1 MKEKSEMDNL
11 FISEFQY
18 TEECIPEYL
27 KRWWREN
34 LIISYILTAL
44 VFLYF
49 LLMLIIRRNLVYLV
63 LEILPVLLLLLIR
76 AKVSRAIKVEKERYQ
91 VNYGNTAL
99 DLVSGPVTTRLT
111 DIQVSRSQAQRQRSL
126 SMLAAMPQ
134 RNRIYPAYCSGMQEL
149 LTGQM
154 FVRTYEGLT
163 DARQKVAGKQG
174 DIMGLLE
181 DCERRIQ
188 SANSSMA
195 YWKARLQETLAA
207 EMKQAEEENV

>member
-1 MKEKSEMDNL
+1 
-11 FISEFQY
+11 
-18 TEECIPEYL
+18 
-27 KRWWREN
+27 
-34 LIISYILTAL
+34 
-44 VFLYF
+44 
-49 LLMLIIRRNLVYLV
+49 
-63 LEILPVLLLLLIR
+63 
-76 AKVSRAIKVEKERYQ
+76 
-91 VNYGNTAL
+91 
-99 DLVSGPVTTRLT
+99 
-111 DIQVSRSQAQRQRSL
+111 
-126 SMLAAMPQ
+126 MLAAMPQ

-163 DARQKVAGKQG
+163 DARQKVAGKQE

-207 EMKQAEEENV
+207 EMKQAEEANV